1 MQGDSET
8 VADDVC
14 HLERA
19 FHVVFGSD
27 SLNWETKEAM
37 LYVSIGRAHPRLASL
52 LIVQQLKLEETP
64 GLEKLDFSDILN
76 QLTELLS
83 LAISLNFRYNHCI
96 MFCNLFTGH
105 FLQFFCSSLLEF
117 KLLPYCFYFLM

>member
-1 MQGDSET
+1 MIMIQQLRERLHPCSKVLAGQDFKRTMQGDSET
-8 VADDVC
+8 VADNVC

-37 LYVSIGRAHPRLASL
+37 LHVSIGRANPRLASL

-64 GLEKLDFSDILN
+64 CLEKLDFSDILN

-83 LAISLNFRYNHCI
+83 LAISPEL
-96 MFCNLFTGH
+96 
-105 FLQFFCSSLLEF
+105 
-117 KLLPYCFYFLM
+117 